1 MSMKFKFPN
10 PFKKSKPATS
20 GTQLK
25 PETSDWLSGLDVV
38 DSKKWI
44 DKFNKLMEEG
54 DLLRVTSMISSKMIP
69 ETIWN
74 TPENIKRVSD
84 ILLSNIKNNEQFD
97 LEDIA
102 RVTAIFNIPKEI
114 LTSEEV
120 IRWAI
125 LLIRDKINKV
135 VESNSRPITISKTR
149 NSLSATYAGLEAHLS
164 KETESAIELLIKV
177 KKLFSLSNET
187 FEMIGDKILQKHSVD
202 EAKMI
207 EYWVKSMIEEIN
219 QKEN

>member
-1 MSMKFKFPN
+1 
-10 PFKKSKPATS
+10 
-20 GTQLK
+20 
-25 PETSDWLSGLDVV
+25 
-38 DSKKWI
+38 
-44 DKFNKLMEEG
+44 MEEG

-207 EYWVKSMIEEIN
+207 EY
-219 QKEN
+219 